1 MFCSLPCVLDIP
13 VDVQIHKIYFTK
25 HLFPS
30 IQTLTSHHHPH
41 NFPLL
46 DAFLDFLWGLILFVT
61 TSKTAT
67 TCKSVTLL
75 QLSRQF
81 SLPNQNLLFPSAPT
95 PCTTSLNLVL
105 NSSPSSPMAT
115 LFVSTYSSSF
125 TLRKTPRTIFSPYA
139 KHPFGQRTHLSFS
152 QFPTASSRKALRLS
166 IKDDPESEPSSS
178 SSVAVVSEKPGG
190 GNEAQKSELSAEV
203 EVGEEGG
210 DEDETE
216 KLQELDWKTDEE
228 FKKFMGNPS
237 IEAAIKLEK
246 KRADRK
252 LKELDRENSDNP
264 IVGFFNRL
272 VRDSL
277 AREKERLEQAEEA
290 FKALDLNKLK
300 SCFGFDTFFATD
312 VRRFGDGGI
321 FIGNL
326 RRPIE
331 EVIPKLEKKLSEA
344 AGRDVVLWFMEE
356 KTDDITKQVCMV
368 QPKSEMDLQFEST
381 KLSTPWGYVSAVLLC
396 VTTFGTIALMSGF
409 FLKPG
414 ATFDDYLADV
424 VPLFGGFL
432 SILGVSEIATRVTA
446 ARYGVKL
453 SPSFLVPS
461 NWTGCLGVINN
472 YESLLP
478 NKKALFD
485 IPVARTASA
494 YLTSLVL
501 AVAAFVADGSFNGGD
516 NALYIRPQFFYNN
529 PLLSFI
535 QFVIGPYTD
544 DLGNVLPY
552 AVEGV
557 GVPVDPLA
565 FAGLLGMVV
574 TSLNLLPCGRLEGGR
589 IAQAM
594 FGRNTATLLSFATSL
609 LLGIGGLTGSVLCLA
624 WGLFATFFRGGEEVP
639 ATDEITPLG
648 DDRYAWGFVLG
659 LICFLTL
666 FPNGGGTFSSS
677 FFSDPFF
684 RGDL

>member
-1 MFCSLPCVLDIP
+1 
-13 VDVQIHKIYFTK
+13 
-25 HLFPS
+25 
-30 IQTLTSHHHPH
+30 
-41 NFPLL
+41 
-46 DAFLDFLWGLILFVT
+46 
-61 TSKTAT
+61 
-67 TCKSVTLL
+67 
-75 QLSRQF
+75 
-81 SLPNQNLLFPSAPT
+81 
-95 PCTTSLNLVL
+95 
-105 NSSPSSPMAT
+105 MAT
-115 LFVSTYSSSF
+115 LSVTSSIPLWKNNSSF
-125 TLRKTPRTIFSPYA
+125 TKNPLRK
-139 KHPFGQRTHLSFS
+139 KTHFSFS
-152 QFPTASSRKALRLS
+152 LYRQPISRKSRRFS
-166 IKDDPESEPSSS
+166 IKAELDEKPTSST
-178 SSVAVVSEKPGG
+178 VVSEKPS
-190 GNEAQKSELSAEV
+190 EEKTEDAQKNEVANSE
-203 EVGEEGG
+203 EE
-210 DEDETE
+210 EEEEQE
-216 KLQELDWKTDEE
+216 KDWKTDEE

-264 IVGFFNRL
+264 VVAFFNRA
-272 VRDSL
+272 VRESL
-277 AREKERLEQAEEA
+277 TREKERLEKVEQS

-326 RRPIE
+326 RRPVE

-344 AGRDVVLWFMEE
+344 AERDVVVWFMEE
-356 KTDDITKQVCMV
+356 KTNDITKQACVV
-368 QPKSEMDLQFEST
+368 QPKAEIDLQFEST
-381 KLSTPWGYVSAVLLC
+381 NLSTPWGYISAIALC

-409 FLKPG
+409 FLKPD
-414 ATFDDYLADV
+414 ATWDDYISDV
-424 VPLFGGFL
+424 VPLFGGFI
-432 SILGVSEIATRVTA
+432 SILGVSEEVFLTQIATRLTA

-461 NWTGCLGVINN
+461 NWTGCLGVMNN
-472 YESLLP
+472 YESPLP

-494 YLTSLVL
+494 YLTSLAL

-535 QFVIGPYTD
+535 QYVIGPYTD

-594 FGRNTATLLSFATSL
+594 FGRSTATLLSFATSL
-609 LLGIGGLTGSVLCLA
+609 LLGIGGLSGSVLCLA
-624 WGLFATFFRGGEEVP
+624 WGLFATFFRGGEEIP
-639 ATDEITPLG
+639 AKDEITTLG

-666 FPNGGGTFSSS
+666 FPNSGGTFSSS
-677 FFSDPFF
+677 FFSGPFF

>member
-1 MFCSLPCVLDIP
+1 MATF
-13 VDVQIHKIYFTK
+13 F
-25 HLFPS
+25 
-30 IQTLTSHHHPH
+30 LTSQS
-41 NFPLL
+41 
-46 DAFLDFLWGLILFVT
+46 FLSSCNLYT
-61 TSKTAT
+61 NHKKKHKTKT
-67 TCKSVTLL
+67 VGPS
-75 QLSRQF
+75 LSTIISSF
-81 SLPNQNLLFPSAPT
+81 GD
-95 PCTTSLNLVL
+95 
-105 NSSPSSPMAT
+105 NSS
-115 LFVSTYSSSF
+115 LD
-125 TLRKTPRTIFSPYA
+125 K
-139 KHPFGQRTHLSFS
+139 KTHLSVSVNSSSNPRKPLDLAVKGYYLSFS
-152 QFPTASSRKALRLS
+152 RRLKPLKSSVT
-166 IKDDPESEPSSS
+166 DEPESEPTSS
-178 SSVAVVSEKPGG
+178 SSVAVAPEEPSNEKESP
-190 GNEAQKSELSAEV
+190 KSV
-203 EVGEEGG
+203 QEVGLSKENE
-210 DEDETE
+210 ETE
-216 KLQELDWKTDEE
+216 GKENQQEMDWKTDEE

-252 LKELDRENSDNP
+252 LKEFDRESSGNP
-264 IVGFFNRL
+264 IVGLFNKL
-272 VRDSL
+272 VRDNL
-277 AREKERLEQAEEA
+277 TREKERLEQAEET

-321 FIGNL
+321 YIGNL

-331 EVIPKLEKKLSEA
+331 EVIPILEKKLSDA
-344 AGRDVVLWFMEE
+344 AGREVVLWFMEE
-356 KTDDITKQVCMV
+356 KANDITKQACVV
-368 QPKSEMDLQFEST
+368 QPKAEIDLQFEST
-381 KLSTPWGYVSAVLLC
+381 KLSTPWGYVSAIALC
-396 VTTFGTIALMSGF
+396 VATFGTIALMSGF

-424 VPLFGGFL
+424 VPLFGGFV

-461 NWTGCLGVINN
+461 NWTGCLGVMNN

-478 NKKALFD
+478 NKKALFG

-609 LLGIGGLTGSVLCLA
+609 LLGIGGLSGSVLCLA
-624 WGLFATFFRGGEEVP
+624 WGLFATFFRGGEEMP
-639 ATDEITPLG
+639 AKDEITPLG
-648 DDRYAWGFVLG
+648 DNRFAWGVVLG

-666 FPNGGGTFSSS
+666 FPNGGGTFSSP

-684 RGDL
+684 RGNL

>member
-1 MFCSLPCVLDIP
+1 MAAALFTSVPC
-13 VDVQIHKIYFTK
+13 
-25 HLFPS
+25 
-30 IQTLTSHHHPH
+30 
-41 NFPLL
+41 
-46 DAFLDFLWGLILFVT
+46 
-61 TSKTAT
+61 
-67 TCKSVTLL
+67 
-75 QLSRQF
+75 
-81 SLPNQNLLFPSAPT
+81 
-95 PCTTSLNLVL
+95 
-105 NSSPSSPMAT
+105 PSSSRALDKNP
-115 LFVSTYSSSF
+115 LSLSSLSSYSSFSRHRF
-125 TLRKTPRTIFSPYA
+125 GERTKFSC
-139 KHPFGQRTHLSFS
+139 KRLNFCV
-152 QFPTASSRKALRLS
+152 KAENS
-166 IKDDPESEPSSS
+166 NEPSSS
-178 SSVAVVSEKPGG
+178 SLAVEERKTDVNEEKDLHIGDG
-190 GNEAQKSELSAEV
+190 LSSSK
-203 EVGEEGG
+203 GEG
-210 DEDETE
+210 DESEEKEKE
-216 KLQELDWKTDEE
+216 KLQELDWKSDDE
-228 FKKFMGNPS
+228 FKNFMGNPS

-252 LKELDRENSDNP
+252 LKQLDRERSDNP
-264 IVGFFNRL
+264 IIGFFNNL
-272 VRDSL
+272 VRDNLS
-277 AREKERLEQAEEA
+277 REKERLEKAEET

-300 SCFGFDTFFATD
+300 SCFGFDSFFATD

-321 FIGNL
+321 LIGNL
-326 RRPIE
+326 RKPIE

-344 AGRDVVLWFMEE
+344 AGREVVVWFMEE
-356 KTDDITKQVCMV
+356 KTDEITKQACVV

-381 KLSTPWGYVSAVLLC
+381 KLSTPWGYVSAIALC
-396 VTTFGTIALMSGF
+396 VTTFGTIALTSGF
-409 FLKPG
+409 FLKPN
-414 ATFDDYLADV
+414 ATIDDYLADV
-424 VPLFGGFL
+424 APLFGGFL
-432 SILGVSEIATRVTA
+432 TILAVSEIATRVTA

-453 SPSFLVPS
+453 SPSFLIPS
-461 NWTGCLGVINN
+461 NWTGCLGVMNN
-472 YESLLP
+472 YGSLLP

-501 AVAAFVADGSFNGGD
+501 TVAAFIADGSFNGGD

-535 QFVIGPYTD
+535 QYVIGPYTD

-594 FGRNTATLLSFATSL
+594 FGRSTATLLSVATSL
-609 LLGIGGLTGSVLCLA
+609 LLGIGGLSGSVLCLA
-624 WGLFATFFRGGEEVP
+624 WGLFATFFRGGEEIP
-639 ATDEITPLG
+639 AKDEITPLG
-648 DDRYAWGFVLG
+648 DDRFAWGCVLF

-677 FFSDPFF
+677 FFGAPFF

>member
-1 MFCSLPCVLDIP
+1 
-13 VDVQIHKIYFTK
+13 K
-25 HLFPS
+25 HLR
-30 IQTLTSHHHPH
+30 
-41 NFPLL
+41 
-46 DAFLDFLWGLILFVT
+46 
-61 TSKTAT
+61 
-67 TCKSVTLL
+67 KS
-75 QLSRQF
+75 F
-81 SLPNQNLLFPSAPT
+81 SL
-95 PCTTSLNLVL
+95 
-105 NSSPSSPMAT
+105 
-115 LFVSTYSSSF
+115 
-125 TLRKTPRTIFSPYA
+125 FSKPI
-139 KHPFGQRTHLSFS
+139 
-152 QFPTASSRKALRLS
+152 SRKPLKFSA
-166 IKDDPESEPSSS
+166 KDQEAAYDEPSSS
-178 SSVAVVSEKPGG
+178 SSSSVETISERP
-190 GNEAQKSELSAEV
+190 NTEEPAEKIESFV
-203 EVGEEGG
+203 QVTETQNDDFDEE
-210 DEDETE
+210 TS
-216 KLQELDWKTDEE
+216 KQQESDWKTDED

-246 KRADRK
+246 KRAERK
-252 LKELDRENSDNP
+252 LKELNTETNSSNP
-264 IVGFFNRL
+264 VVGFFNRAAIE
-272 VRDSL
+272 SL
-277 AREKERLEQAEEA
+277 KREKERLEKVEEA

-326 RRPIE
+326 RKPIE
-331 EVIPKLEKKLSEA
+331 EVMPKLEKKLSEA
-344 AGRDVVLWFMEE
+344 AGKEVVLWFMEE
-356 KTDDITKQVCMV
+356 KSNDIKKQVCMV
-368 QPKSEMDLQFEST
+368 QPKAEIDLQFEST
-381 KLSTPWGYVSAVLLC
+381 KLSTPWGYVSAILLC

-409 FLKPG
+409 FLKPD
-414 ATFDDYLADV
+414 ATFDDYISDV

-432 SILGVSEIATRVTA
+432 TILGVSEICTRITA

-494 YLTSLVL
+494 YLTSLAL
-501 AVAAFVADGSFNGGD
+501 TLIAFVSDGSFNGGE
-516 NALYIRPQFFYNN
+516 NALFIRPQFFYNN

-535 QFVIGPYTD
+535 QYVIGPYSD
-544 DLGNVLPY
+544 DLGNVLPN

-589 IAQAM
+589 IAQAL
-594 FGRNTATLLSFATSL
+594 FGRNVATLLSIGTSL
-609 LLGIGGLTGSVLCLA
+609 LLGIGGLSGSVLCLA
-624 WGLFATFFRGGEEVP
+624 WGLFATFFRGGEELP
-639 ATDEITPLG
+639 ARDEITPPG
-648 DDRYAWGFVLG
+648 DDRYNWGFVLAV
-659 LICFLTL
+659 ICFLTL

-677 FFSDPFF
+677 FLSQPFF

>member
-1 MFCSLPCVLDIP
+1 MAS
-13 VDVQIHKIYFTK
+13 TT
-25 HLFPS
+25 LFMS
-30 IQTLTSHHHPH
+30 R
-41 NFPLL
+41 PLL
-46 DAFLDFLWGLILFVT
+46 PLKSAGN
-61 TSKTAT
+61 KT
-67 TCKSVTLL
+67 KNRS
-75 QLSRQF
+75 S
-81 SLPNQNLLFPSAPT
+81 
-95 PCTTSLNLVL
+95 
-105 NSSPSSPMAT
+105 NSSCYPT
-115 LFVSTYSSSF
+115 VV
-125 TLRKTPRTIFSPYA
+125 
-139 KHPFGQRTHLSFS
+139 SFS
-152 QFPTASSRKALRLS
+152 KGPVFEKTHVLFWLPSRPRS
-166 IKDDPESEPSSS
+166 IRTVSFSVKEENEN
-178 SSVAVVSEKPGG
+178 SSVAVISEKTGDDRDG
-190 GNEAQKSELSAEV
+190 DEKEDERREAEKEE
-203 EVGEEGG
+203 GEE
-210 DEDETE
+210 E
-216 KLQELDWKTDEE
+216 KDKQQEMDWKTDEE
-228 FKKFMGNPS
+228 FKKFMGSPS
-237 IEAAIKLEK
+237 IEAAIRLEK

-252 LKELDRENSDNP
+252 LKELDQESSGNP
-264 IVGFFNRL
+264 L
-272 VRDSL
+272 VRIFNSLQRGSL
-277 AREKERLEQAEEA
+277 ARERERLEKAEEA

-326 RRPIE
+326 RKPIE

-344 AGRDVVLWFMEE
+344 AEREVVVWFMEE
-356 KTDDITKQVCMV
+356 KANEITKQACVV
-368 QPKSEMDLQFEST
+368 QPKEEIDLQFELT
-381 KLSTPWGYVSAVLLC
+381 KLSTPWGYFSSIVLC
-396 VTTFGTIALMSGF
+396 VATFGTIALMSGF
-409 FLKPG
+409 FLKPD
-414 ATFDDYLADV
+414 ATFDDYLSDV

-461 NWTGCLGVINN
+461 NWTGCLGVMNN

-494 YLTSLVL
+494 YLTSLALTVS
-501 AVAAFVADGSFNGGD
+501 AFIADGSFNGGD
-516 NALYIRPQFFYNN
+516 NALYIRPQFFFNN

-594 FGRNTATLLSFATSL
+594 FGRSTATLLSFATSL
-609 LLGIGGLTGSVLCLA
+609 LLGIGGLSGSVLCLA
-624 WGLFATFFRGGEEVP
+624 WGLFATFFRGGEEIP
-639 ATDEITPLG
+639 AKDEITPLG
-648 DDRYAWGFVLG
+648 DDRFAWGIVLG

-666 FPNGGGTFSSS
+666 FPNVGGTFSSS

-684 RGDL
+684 RGDF

>member
-1 MFCSLPCVLDIP
+1 MASLFIP
-13 VDVQIHKIYFTK
+13 SSSLWTPKKNPIFA
-25 HLFPS
+25 PS
-30 IQTLTSHHHPH
+30 PLSKHHP
-41 NFPLL
+41 
-46 DAFLDFLWGLILFVT
+46 FV
-61 TSKTAT
+61 
-67 TCKSVTLL
+67 
-75 QLSRQF
+75 
-81 SLPNQNLLFPSAPT
+81 NN
-95 PCTTSLNLVL
+95 
-105 NSSPSSPMAT
+105 
-115 LFVSTYSSSF
+115 
-125 TLRKTPRTIFSPYA
+125 
-139 KHPFGQRTHLSFS
+139 THLSFS
-152 QFPTASSRKALRLS
+152 LSSKPNSRKLLKFSA
-166 IKDDPESEPSSS
+166 KDQEGNEPSSS
-178 SSVAVVSEKPGG
+178 SSSSSVTVISERSTT
-190 GNEAQKSELSAEV
+190 E
-203 EVGEEGG
+203 
-210 DEDETE
+210 ETE
-216 KLQELDWKTDEE
+216 KTESAAEVTQLIEKDELEERSKQQELDWKTDEE

-252 LKELDRENSDNP
+252 LKELDTETNSNP
-264 IVGFFNRL
+264 IVGFFNRA
-272 VRDSL
+272 VRESL
-277 AREKERLEQAEEA
+277 RREKERLEKAEEA

-300 SCFGFDTFFATD
+300 NCFGYDTFFATD

-326 RRPIE
+326 RKPIE

-344 AGRDVVLWFMEE
+344 AGREVVLWFMEE
-356 KTDDITKQVCMV
+356 KANDITKQVCMV

-381 KLSTPWGYVSAVLLC
+381 KLSTPWGYVSAIVLC
-396 VTTFGTIALMSGF
+396 VATFGTIALMSGF
-409 FLKPG
+409 FLKPD
-414 ATFDDYLADV
+414 ATFDDYVADV

-432 SILGVSEIATRVTA
+432 SILGVSEITTRITA

-453 SPSFLVPS
+453 SPSFLIPS

-501 AVAAFVADGSFNGGD
+501 AITAFVADGSFNGGD

-535 QFVIGPYTD
+535 QFVIGPYSD

-589 IAQAM
+589 IAQAL
-594 FGRNTATLLSFATSL
+594 FGRNIAMLLSFGTSL
-609 LLGIGGLTGSVLCLA
+609 LLGIGGLSGSVLCLA
-624 WGLFATFFRGGEEVP
+624 WGLFATFFRGGEEIP
-639 ATDEITPLG
+639 AKDEITPLG
-648 DDRYAWGFVLG
+648 DDRYTWGFILAV
-659 LICFLTL
+659 ICFLTL
-666 FPNGGGTFSSS
+666 FPNGGGN
-677 FFSDPFF
+677 
-684 RGDL
+684 

>member
-1 MFCSLPCVLDIP
+1 MATLSALSYSYSIP
-13 VDVQIHKIYFTK
+13 YKYNTY
-25 HLFPS
+25 
-30 IQTLTSHHHPH
+30 
-41 NFPLL
+41 
-46 DAFLDFLWGLILFVT
+46 G
-61 TSKTAT
+61 
-67 TCKSVTLL
+67 
-75 QLSRQF
+75 R
-81 SLPNQNLLFPSAPT
+81 
-95 PCTTSLNLVL
+95 
-105 NSSPSSPMAT
+105 T
-115 LFVSTYSSSF
+115 LFVSPLTH
-125 TLRKTPRTIFSPYA
+125 RNA
-139 KHPFGQRTHLSFS
+139 HLSISFRS
-152 QFPTASSRKALRLS
+152 KHASLKPFNCSLKQEDYQHQTHSDSDSDSNSPATLNVAPDGNPT
-166 IKDDPESEPSSS
+166 
-178 SSVAVVSEKPGG
+178 
-190 GNEAQKSELSAEV
+190 NENHK
-203 EVGEEGG
+203 EEQ
-210 DEDETE
+210 EQET
-216 KLQELDWKTDEE
+216 DWKTDEE

-246 KRADRK
+246 KRADTK
-252 LKELDRENSDNP
+252 LKQLTRETSGATNP
-264 IVGFFNRL
+264 LLALFNTLR
-272 VRDSL
+272 RDTL
-277 AREKERLEQAEEA
+277 TKEKERLEKAEQT

-326 RRPIE
+326 RRPID
-331 EVIPKLEKKLSEA
+331 EVIPLLEKKLSDA
-344 AGRDVVLWFMEE
+344 AGREVVLWFMEE
-356 KTDDITKQVCMV
+356 KTNDITKQACVV
-368 QPKSEMDLQFEST
+368 QPKAEIDLQFEST
-381 KLSTPWGYVSAVLLC
+381 KLSNPLGYVSAIALS
-396 VTTFGTIALMSGF
+396 VTTFGTITLMSGF
-409 FLKPG
+409 FLKPD
-414 ATFDDYLADV
+414 ATFDDYLANV

-461 NWTGCLGVINN
+461 NWTGCLGVMNN

-485 IPVARTASA
+485 IPAARTASA

-501 AVAAFVADGSFNGGD
+501 AVAAFIADGSFNGGD

-535 QFVIGPYTD
+535 QLVIGPYTD

-594 FGRNTATLLSFATSL
+594 FGRSKAGILSFGTSL
-609 LLGIGGLTGSVLCLA
+609 LLGIGGLSGSVLCLA
-624 WGLFATFFRGGEEVP
+624 WGLFATFLRGGEEMP
-639 ATDEITPLG
+639 AKDEITPLG
-648 DDRYAWGFVLG
+648 ESRFAWGVVLA

-677 FFSDPFF
+677 FLSAPFF
-684 RGDL
+684 RGDI

>member
-1 MFCSLPCVLDIP
+1 
-13 VDVQIHKIYFTK
+13 
-25 HLFPS
+25 
-30 IQTLTSHHHPH
+30 
-41 NFPLL
+41 
-46 DAFLDFLWGLILFVT
+46 
-61 TSKTAT
+61 
-67 TCKSVTLL
+67 
-75 QLSRQF
+75 
-81 SLPNQNLLFPSAPT
+81 
-95 PCTTSLNLVL
+95 
-105 NSSPSSPMAT
+105 MAT
-115 LFVSTYSSSF
+115 LFFTSHSSLSSCNLYTQHNKKHKNQNDGSTTLSNIVSSF
-125 TLRKTPRTIFSPYA
+125 NDKTSLN
-139 KHPFGQRTHLSFS
+139 KKTHLLF
-152 QFPTASSRKALRLS
+152 SRKPLALS
-166 IKDDPESEPSSS
+166 IKAHYFPFSRRLKPLKASVKDEQESEPTSS
-178 SSVAVVSEKPGG
+178 SSVAVASEEPSHE
-190 GNEAQKSELSAEV
+190 NETQKSFHEVELSKVNE
-203 EVGEEGG
+203 
-210 DEDETE
+210 ETE
-216 KLQELDWKTDEE
+216 EKEKQQEMDWKTDEE

-252 LKELDRENSDNP
+252 LKELDMENSDNP
-264 IVGFFNRL
+264 IVGLFNKL
-272 VRDSL
+272 VRDNL
-277 AREKERLEQAEEA
+277 AREKEMLEQAEET

-300 SCFGFDTFFATD
+300 GCFGFDTFFATD

-321 FIGNL
+321 FIGNF
-326 RRPIE
+326 RKPIE
-331 EVIPKLEKKLSEA
+331 EVIPILEKKLSDA
-344 AGRDVVLWFMEE
+344 AGREVVLWFMEE
-356 KTDDITKQVCMV
+356 KTNDITKQACVV
-368 QPKSEMDLQFEST
+368 QPKAEIDLQFEST
-381 KLSTPWGYVSAVLLC
+381 KLSTPWGYVSSIMLC
-396 VTTFGTIALMSGF
+396 VATFGTIALMSGF

-424 VPLFGGFL
+424 VPLFGGFVF
-432 SILGVSEIATRVTA
+432 ILGVSEIATRVTA

-461 NWTGCLGVINN
+461 NWTGCLGVMNN

-501 AVAAFVADGSFNGGD
+501 AVVAFVADGSFNGGD
-516 NALYIRPQFFYNN
+516 NALFIRPQFFYNN
-529 PLLSFI
+529 PLLYFI
-535 QFVIGPYTD
+535 QFVVGPYAD

-609 LLGIGGLTGSVLCLA
+609 LLGIGGLSGSVLCLA
-624 WGLFATFFRGGEEVP
+624 WGLFATFFRGGEEMP
-639 ATDEITPLG
+639 AKDEITPLG
-648 DDRYAWGFVLG
+648 DNRFAWGVVLG

-666 FPNGGGTFSSS
+666 FPNGGGTFSNP

>member
-1 MFCSLPCVLDIP
+1 MASVSVASRYSVSSWPPKTNNSRAVVSSFTRIP
-13 VDVQIHKIYFTK
+13 FGK
-25 HLFPS
+25 
-30 IQTLTSHHHPH
+30 
-41 NFPLL
+41 
-46 DAFLDFLWGLILFVT
+46 
-61 TSKTAT
+61 KTQ
-67 TCKSVTLL
+67 C
-75 QLSRQF
+75 F
-81 SLPNQNLLFPSAPT
+81 SL
-95 PCTTSLNLVL
+95 
-105 NSSPSSPMAT
+105 SPSSNPT
-115 LFVSTYSSSF
+115 
-125 TLRKTPRTIFSPYA
+125 A
-139 KHPFGQRTHLSFS
+139 KRHRLSFS
-152 QFPTASSRKALRLS
+152 MKNDQ
-166 IKDDPESEPSSS
+166 ENEPSSS
-178 SSVAVVSEKPGG
+178 SSAVVISEKPSDDSDT
-190 GNEAQKSELSAEV
+190 QKSKLPVEEV
-203 EVGEEGG
+203 ETGKESGSESEEK
-210 DEDETE
+210 E
-216 KLQELDWKTDEE
+216 KQQEMDWKTDEE

-252 LKELDRENSDNP
+252 LKDLDRESSGNP
-264 IVGFFNRL
+264 LVGLFNKIL
-272 VRDSL
+272 RDSL
-277 AREKERLEQAEEA
+277 TREKERLEKAEEA
-290 FKALDLNKLK
+290 FKAIDLNKLK
-300 SCFGFDTFFATD
+300 SCFGFDSFFPTD

-321 FIGNL
+321 FVGNL

-331 EVIPKLEKKLSEA
+331 EVMPKLEQKLSDA
-344 AGRDVVLWFMEE
+344 AGREVVLWFMEE
-356 KTDDITKQVCMV
+356 NTNDIRKQVCMV
-368 QPKSEMDLQFEST
+368 QPKAEIDLEFEST
-381 KLSTPWGYVSAVLLC
+381 KLSTPLGYVSAVALC
-396 VTTFGTIALMSGF
+396 VATFGTIALMSGF
-409 FLKPG
+409 FLKPD
-414 ATFDDYLADV
+414 ATWDDYLADV
-424 VPLFGGFL
+424 VPLFGGFI

-446 ARYGVKL
+446 ARHGVKL

-461 NWTGCLGVINN
+461 NWTGCLGVMNN

-501 AVAAFVADGSFNGGD
+501 TISAFVADGSFNGGD

-594 FGRNTATLLSFATSL
+594 FGRGTATLLSFATSL
-609 LLGIGGLTGSVLCLA
+609 LLGIGGLSGSVLCLA
-624 WGLFATFFRGGEEVP
+624 WGLFATFFRGGEEMP
-639 ATDEITPLG
+639 AKDEITPLG
-648 DDRYAWGFVLG
+648 DDRFAWGCVLG

-666 FPNGGGTFSSS
+666 FPNSGGTFSSS
-677 FFSDPFF
+677 FFSAPFF

>member
-1 MFCSLPCVLDIP
+1 MAT
-13 VDVQIHKIYFTK
+13 YF
-25 HLFPS
+25 
-30 IQTLTSHHHPH
+30 LTSHSSLSSCSLYTNHKKKHK
-41 NFPLL
+41 NKNVGT
-46 DAFLDFLWGLILFVT
+46 GLSTIISSFGD
-61 TSKTAT
+61 
-67 TCKSVTLL
+67 
-75 QLSRQF
+75 
-81 SLPNQNLLFPSAPT
+81 
-95 PCTTSLNLVL
+95 
-105 NSSPSSPMAT
+105 NSS
-115 LFVSTYSSSF
+115 LD
-125 TLRKTPRTIFSPYA
+125 K
-139 KHPFGQRTHLSFS
+139 KTHLSFS
-152 QFPTASSRKALRLS
+152 ENSSSNPRKPLDLAVKGYYYRSFSRRLKPLKS
-166 IKDDPESEPSSS
+166 SVKDQQESEPTSS
-178 SSVAVVSEKPGG
+178 SSVAVASEEPS
-190 GNEAQKSELSAEV
+190 NENDSPRSVQ
-203 EVGEEGG
+203 EVGLSKEHE
-210 DEDETE
+210 ETE
-216 KLQELDWKTDEE
+216 GKENQQEMDWKADEE

-252 LKELDRENSDNP
+252 LKELDRESSGNP
-264 IVGFFNRL
+264 IVGLFNKL
-272 VRDSL
+272 VRDNL
-277 AREKERLEQAEEA
+277 TREKERLEQAEET
-290 FKALDLNKLK
+290 FKALDLNRLK

-312 VRRFGDGGI
+312 ARRFGDGGI
-321 FIGNL
+321 YIGNL

-331 EVIPKLEKKLSEA
+331 EVIPILEKKLSDA
-344 AGRDVVLWFMEE
+344 AGREVILWFMEE
-356 KTDDITKQVCMV
+356 KTNDITKQACVV
-368 QPKSEMDLQFEST
+368 QPKAEIDLQFEST
-381 KLSTPWGYVSAVLLC
+381 KLSTPWGYVSAIALC
-396 VTTFGTIALMSGF
+396 VATFGTIALMSGF

-424 VPLFGGFL
+424 VPLFGGFV

-461 NWTGCLGVINN
+461 NWTGCLGVMNN

-594 FGRNTATLLSFATSL
+594 FGRNIATLLSFATSL
-609 LLGIGGLTGSVLCLA
+609 LLGIGGLSGSVLCLA
-624 WGLFATFFRGGEEVP
+624 WGLFATFFRGGEEMP
-639 ATDEITPLG
+639 AKDEITPLG
-648 DDRYAWGFVLG
+648 DNRFAWGVVLG

-666 FPNGGGTFSSS
+666 FPNGGGTFSSP